1 MWLLSKSEQE
11 RAYSGT
17 GTQPRHCTRD
27 RDIGPATATVDPRPR
42 HWTRDRDCGPATRD
56 PRLLVKLRKLRL
68 KQREKTLR
76 GRLLEVTAVSIPANT
91 DFFVII
97 YLQQG
102 RTRRQLKWTDVS
114 RIPLCSPFD
123 IAMCPPDQW
132 QWEITLRDRNG
143 IYKVTCTMDSNGATL
158 SSPGLGHNSY
168 YSVICYQHKC
178 TPY

>member
-1 MWLLSKSEQE
+1 MEIICPSFSDEGTFTV
-11 RAYSGT
+11 RARGK
-17 GTQPRHCTRD
+17 P
-27 RDIGPATATVDPRPR
+27 
-42 HWTRDRDCGPATRD
+42 W
-56 PRLLVKLRKLRL
+56 
-68 KQREKTLR
+68 KQLIDVYENAGWSREKKP
-76 GRLLEVTAVSIPANT
+76 LLEVTAVSIPANT

-102 RTRRQLKWTDVS
+102 RTRRQLKWADVS
-114 RIPLCSPFD
+114 RVPLCSPSD

-158 SSPGLGHNSY
+158 SCPGLGHNSY